1 MLESSKK
8 NIIYLLITFR
18 SKKVYTMTSSCDEKF
33 SGVRIGSLRTV
44 FYIVILVLLLSV
56 TNFLF
61 GWASLEEMPPY
72 LQPYG
77 DILLLIHPYL
87 SYIQAGLIFI
97 FGYLIVNAVSGLV
110 YAYMR
115 RATDHPTAATVRTIT
130 RISGIAVLLSLMT
143 SVFNVNP
150 AAALTVGSFGGLV
163 VGFATQTILQ
173 HVVAGVFLLISRP
186 FTYGD
191 AVTISGQS
199 GVVKEIKLMH
209 LVLESEDGTKDILI
223 PSGTVVSQIIH
234 KKNPPATAKYQKTA
248 LTLDP
253 PSSRAAKGSIVT
265 FTGKL
270 LEASTGKPIPG
281 KTIKIFDRDPM
292 SDDLLASDTTQTDGS
307 FSINWT
313 AKKTD
318 RWDNTAEIY
327 AKFEGDQ
334 ENKKSESNQ
343 YVITIES

>member
-1 MLESSKK
+1 MLESAKK

-18 SKKVYTMTSSCDEKF
+18 SKKVHTMTSSSAKF
-33 SGVRIGSLRTV
+33 SGVRIGSFKTI
-44 FYIVILVLLLSV
+44 FYIAILVLLLSV

-61 GWASLEEMPPY
+61 GWASFEEMPTY
-72 LQPYG
+72 LQPYNS
-77 DILLLIHPYL
+77 ILLLVHPYL

-97 FGYLIVNAVSGLV
+97 FGYLVVNAVSGLV

-150 AAALTVGSFGGLV
+150 AAALTVGSIGGLV

-209 LVLESEDGTKDILI
+209 LVLESDDGTKDILI

-234 KKNPPATAKYQKTA
+234 KKNPPAMTKHQKTL

-253 PSSRAAKGSIVT
+253 PSSRVSKGSIVT
-265 FTGKL
+265 FTGRL
-270 LEASTGKPIPG
+270 LEASTGNPIPG
-281 KTIKIFDRDPM
+281 KTIKICDRDPM
-292 SDDLLASDTTQTDGS
+292 SDDLLASGATQTDGC

-334 ENKKSESNQ
+334 ESKKSESNQ